1 MASEKQIA
9 ANRANAKR
17 STGPKTAIGKS
28 RSRWNAFRHGLSLGM
43 ARDEISSRKIDALA
57 RALVHDENDDQQ
69 LFLATL
75 MADAQISLLDIEKI
89 RTDMMAAMEGR
100 DCDSGNLRR
109 LAALDRYERYA
120 QTKRRRA
127 LEQLEACSVTG
138 SPHRTT
144 QCDQMH

>member
-17 STGPKTAIGKS
+17 SMGPKTAVGKS
-28 RSRWNAFRHGLSLGM
+28 RSRRNAFRHGLSLGM

-57 RALVHDENDDQQ
+57 RALVHDENDGQQ
-69 LFLATL
+69 LFLATS
-75 MADAQISLLDIEKI
+75 MADAQINLLHIEKI

-100 DCDSGNLRR
+100 DSDSGNLRR

-127 LEQLEACSVTG
+127 SEQLEALL
-138 SPHRTT
+138 
-144 QCDQMH
+144 CDGITASDDAV